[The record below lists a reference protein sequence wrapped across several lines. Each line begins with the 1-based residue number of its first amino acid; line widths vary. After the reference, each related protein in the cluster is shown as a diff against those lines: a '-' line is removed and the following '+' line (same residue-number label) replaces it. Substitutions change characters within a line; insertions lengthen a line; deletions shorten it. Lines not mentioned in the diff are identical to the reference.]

1 MSTTK
6 IAPKVGQKVYPLP
19 DDNGSWLGI
28 PAEYQN
34 AIGIVT
40 EVGTIGSELTVSAEF
55 QSHQKPDDSLR
66 WAFRNWKP
74 AYEAG
79 DTVRIV
85 GFHGD
90 MQGRIGTIVR
100 IDESSIPLLVQGVS
114 PSMPGESYWFGLDQV
129 EAVVDGETL
138 TVSVSSSEEQVGAD
152 NITIPANATPD
163 ELRAIIERCSNDLAE
178 AKRLAETR
186 RTSALDWQQRA
197 DDWEHDFNHLAE
209 VYLDEAVERDWCEE
223 YERVN
228 DEKVTPSLRRGS
240 MPLRDEEVDVS
251 YRERVEVEVERH
263 TTVRLPRG
271 WDSDDLQR
279 AAREVSSDG
288 GNDPT
293 RQDIIS
299 ALRDEEAS
307 FSCEGFVDDS
317 AESV

>member
-1 MSTTK
+1 MSITK
-6 IAPKVGQKVYPLP
+6 ITPKVGQKVYPLP

-28 PAEYQN
+28 PADYRDS
-34 AIGIVT
+34 IGIVT
-40 EVGTIGSELTVSAEF
+40 EVGTVGSELIVSAEF
-55 QSHQKPDDSLR
+55 KSHQKPDDSLR
-66 WAFRNWKP
+66 WAFRNWQP
-74 AYEAG
+74 AYEEG
-79 DTVRIV
+79 DTVRVTGGSAEDMIGRV
-85 GFHGD
+85 GTLVIAPNKD
-90 MQGRIGTIVR
+90 SVSALVKGT
-100 IDESSIPLLVQGVS
+100 S
-114 PSMPGESYWFGLDQV
+114 PSMPSEAYWMDIQDIEPVL
-129 EAVVDGETL
+129 DGETL
-138 TVSVSSSEEQVGAD
+138 TVSSSEEQVGAD

-271 WDSDDLQR
+271 YDDDDLQR
-279 AAREVSSDG
+279 AAREVSGNGD
-288 GNDPT
+288 NDPT

-307 FSCEGFVDDS
+307 FSCEGLVDGS